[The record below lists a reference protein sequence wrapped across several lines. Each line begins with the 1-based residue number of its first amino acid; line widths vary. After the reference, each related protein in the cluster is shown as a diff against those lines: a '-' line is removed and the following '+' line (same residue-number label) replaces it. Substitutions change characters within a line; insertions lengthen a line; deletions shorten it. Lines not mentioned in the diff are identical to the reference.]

1 MGMNKIFGGTI
12 SLLEKVLNF
21 RAQRQNLLVSNIAN
35 VDTPYYKS
43 VDINFENQLKRVV
56 EDNSQLRKTNIN
68 HFPGSIKSIDEI
80 KPDIIYNPN
89 VSLREDSNTV
99 DIDHEMTK
107 LAENN
112 LMYNASAQMLSKL
125 LLLIKHSI
133 EGERR

>member
-1 MGMNKIFGGTI
+1 MGVNKIFGGTI
-12 SLLEKVLNF
+12 NLLEKVLNF

-35 VDTPYYKS
+35 VDTPHYKS
-43 VDINFENQLKRVV
+43 VDINFENQLKRAV
-56 EDNSQLRKTNIN
+56 EDNSQLRRTNIN
-68 HFPGSIKSIDEI
+68 HFSGNIDEI

-89 VSLREDSNTV
+89 ISLRGDSNTV

-112 LMYNASAQMLSKL
+112 LLYNASAQMLSKL
-125 LLLIKHSI
+125 LLMIKYSI